1 MIYYK
6 KEWLFKMENK
16 NTILVTHIFDFN
28 TYKAIGF
35 TYLNKKYY
43 ISFHNKNEKLSYSV
57 ISNNNNCY
65 TFFKDNY
72 NFHKMLNMFKLD
84 ILKEGM
90 EI

>member
-1 MIYYK
+1 
-6 KEWLFKMENK
+6 MENK

-43 ISFHNKNEKLSYSV
+43 IFSFHNKNKKLSYSV
-57 ISNNNNCY
+57 VSNNNNNNNCYDCY